1 MASGVR
7 KQQEYERAKRAYI
20 RENYE
25 EAAEII
31 EKLVQESPN
40 DPEILLL
47 RGHIYCYFQDF
58 DGAREQYY
66 AVIENTDNQDY
77 IENANSG
84 LKTVQRWQEAGME
97 NLSSSS
103 RENTGPGG
111 SISSMKEAGFDE
123 SEEGEVTGLW
133 SEENW
138 QIEADEDEVTDVSQS
153 NLNNPFSDLSQD
165 EITAISA
172 LEEEDKAQITDL
184 DQMGKDSS
192 PLTDRQSLDDASP
205 TAVYG
210 NTNADLAASS
220 PDSESMSYFEEE
232 GLSSGGGNGAADNH
246 HDSGN
251 TKTFLYSSETPS
263 QSGQNT
269 GLNLFAEEEFDL
281 NEYAN
286 EGFLTEGR
294 VDQDNEGPN
303 TFGQNQTERT
313 QNSPT
318 ADTSNSYSSQNIEEG
333 ESTKIVFERS
343 SMNQQQGDVESSLQ
357 AMREEN
363 PEFIVD
369 DLPTGEFQA
378 PQDAEA
384 QETAELTGGGTTA
397 GKRDLFVSS
406 KETVSDASFETS
418 SQEAEPVIEHE
429 QGLFAFVENASLGEK
444 RNLVSGAVG
453 CATAVVVAIGS
464 FAVSSWGE
472 ENQSNAGN
480 FGKAAAVGLMGGVGS
495 GLISWGVGSLLVK
508 QIKRSTGDLQAQ
520 LYAVQQGNLEAKA
533 TVYSQDEFGQLATGF
548 NQMTR
553 VVSTTT
559 NEAQRKERE
568 QEKAKEDLQRQVIR
582 LLDDVEGAARG
593 DLTVQAQVSADVLG
607 AVADA
612 FNLTIRNLRTIVHQ
626 VKEAARQVNEGAA
639 ESAEFAH
646 GLSEDALQQAEELAV
661 SLNSAQMMTESIQRV
676 ADNAKEAESVARSA
690 SETALKGGE
699 AVDSTVAGILQIRET
714 VAQSTRKVKRLAESS
729 QEISKIVSVISQI
742 ATRTN
747 NLALNASIEAARAG
761 EAGQRFTIIADEVRQ
776 LADRSTKSLREIEK
790 IVLQIQ
796 SETSSVMIAMEE
808 GTQQVIE
815 GTERAEQAKNALED
829 IIQVSN
835 HIDSLVQSITADTV
849 EQSETAQAVAQVMQ
863 SVEMTAQGTSQE
875 SQQVSTA
882 LQNLVS
888 LAGDLLASVERF
900 RISPEDEHKG

>member
-1 MASGVR
+1 MASGVK
-7 KQQEYERAKRAYI
+7 KQQEYERAKQAYI

-58 DGAREQYY
+58 DGAREQYH
-66 AVIENTDNQDY
+66 AVIQNTDNQDY

-84 LKTVQRWQEAGME
+84 IKTVQRWQEAGME
-97 NLSSSS
+97 NRGHSAKYQ
-103 RENTGPGG
+103 TG
-111 SISSMKEAGFDE
+111 A
-123 SEEGEVTGLW
+123 EEGLDELEEEVTGVW

-138 QIEADEDEVTDVSQS
+138 EIEEADEDEVTDVSKRKS
-153 NLNNPFSDLSQD
+153 SNPFSDLSQD
-165 EITAISA
+165 EITAIAA
-172 LEEEDKAQITDL
+172 LEEDEKEEITDL
-184 DQMGKDSS
+184 NEFGSDSS
-192 PLTDRQSLDDASP
+192 PLTDRPRLDDASP

-210 NTNADLAASS
+210 NTGSDRAWNSL
-220 PDSESMSYFEEE
+220 EEE
-232 GLSSGGGNGAADNH
+232 TSGLAPSEGEANGSS
-246 HDSGN
+246 
-251 TKTFLYSSETPS
+251 TFLHSSEDPS
-263 QSGQNT
+263 QSGQDT
-269 GLNLFAEEEFDL
+269 GLNLFEEEDFDL
-281 NEYAN
+281 NEYVD
-286 EGFLTEGR
+286 EGLPTEGAQR
-294 VDQDNEGPN
+294 DNDGPN
-303 TFGQNQTERT
+303 TFGQRQTDNT
-313 QNSPT
+313 QDFPASEAT
-318 ADTSNSYSSQNIEEG
+318 ESYSSQNREEG
-333 ESTKIVFERS
+333 EKTKTVFEYS
-343 SMNQQQGDVESSLQ
+343 SMNRQQQGVESSLQ
-357 AMREEN
+357 AIGAEDQD
-363 PEFIVD
+363 PEFIVN
-369 DLPTGEFQA
+369 DLPTRQFQA
-378 PQDAEA
+378 PQEP
-384 QETAELTGGGTTA
+384 QETAEPTSGSATA
-397 GKRDLFVSS
+397 SKQALFASA
-406 KETVSDASFETS
+406 KETTSESSFETS
-418 SQEAEPVIEHE
+418 SQEAEPVVENE
-429 QGLFAFVENASLGEK
+429 QGWFAVLENSSLAKK
-444 RNLVSGAVG
+444 RNLVSAAVG
-453 CATAVVVAIGS
+453 CATAVTVAVGS

-472 ENQSNAGN
+472 ENQSQSGN
-480 FGKAAAVGLMGGVGS
+480 FGQAAAVGLIGGAGS
-495 GLISWGVGSLLVK
+495 GLISWGLGSLVIK

-559 NEAQRKERE
+559 NEAQRKAQE
-568 QEKAKEDLQRQVIR
+568 QEQAKEDLQRQVIR

-612 FNLTIRNLRTIVHQ
+612 FNLTIRNLRTIVQQ
-626 VKEAARQVNEGAA
+626 VKEAAKQVNEGAA

-815 GTERAEQAKNALED
+815 GTERAEQAKDALED

-900 RISPEDEHKG
+900 RINPDDEYKN